1 MWDFIRNI
9 FSGIAIIPIF
19 PFIIVFLGYGA
30 FVKDRKKAIRVA
42 MDVSTIFFIP
52 CVAALFNEL
61 FNSEFGIYGILLV
74 MIIGG
79 GLLGNM
85 HYRKDG
91 IIPWKKILR
100 VVWRIT
106 FFATAFLYIIF
117 IIVMLLQLAFTVS

>member
-1 MWDFIRNI
+1 MWDIIRSI

-19 PFIIVFLGYGA
+19 PFIITYLGYGA
-30 FVKDRKKAIRVA
+30 FVKDRKKAIRLA
-42 MDVSTIFFIP
+42 MDVSTLFLIP
-52 CVAALFNEL
+52 CVAALFNKL
-61 FNSEFGIYGILLV
+61 FNSESSIYGILLV

-79 GLLGNM
+79 GLLGNL

-106 FFATAFLYIIF
+106 FFATAFLYIIL